1 MAFPFFSR
9 WQTSK
14 ENQETLGSLKI
25 EVSAALQ
32 KCPTK
37 EPKGKG
43 NSHRLFRYVF
53 CMPTYIFSCV
63 HAHCENYAKSFW
75 LA

>member
-1 MAFPFFSR
+1 MDGISVFLTLADI
-9 WQTSK
+9 K

-43 NSHRLFRYVF
+43 QSQSQAPSSNHRAPGSQVRT
-53 CMPTYIFSCV
+53 PEGSIR
-63 HAHCENYAKSFW
+63 
-75 LA
+75 